1 MERHF
6 HKQSPRQES
15 GSPKARSLLPRLDVE
30 RVWAPPGTLSL
41 RTASRPS
48 KQLGQNLPGLGKLV
62 RGGYG
67 RPEETCQGRCHTPS
81 GWRPLRGLGNQGRTW
96 VGLKPQGKTCGPA
109 AINTVSH

>member
-30 RVWAPPGTLSL
+30 RVWAPLGTLSL

-67 RPEETCQGRCHTPS
+67 RPEETAKADATHHQGGDP
-81 GWRPLRGLGNQGRTW
+81 
-96 VGLKPQGKTCGPA
+96 
-109 AINTVSH
+109 